1 MESIEQFKDNVKNNE
16 RRLNFF
22 INKLKGDLKRIN
34 IDCPEEI
41 IRNMILE
48 SIDSYNDM
56 PHLFANYAI
65 NYIKGNLK
73 QESKYPKN
81 DIFYDTEM
89 AILELYL
96 EKNEKGQ
103 YRSTE
108 EIAKALNTEISTVSS
123 TVYKLK
129 TEFSEHPKDIEKIF
143 GNITHI
149 IIEHKKMKP
158 TRKKKTQG
166 KNIKLTD
173 EDLKILG
180 QFTGQIND
188 ICIDIEDLANER
200 GITTEKM
207 KERIIDLYDLLENE
221 ENYKTLKE
229 KFPQINL
236 MLKFKGRSIG
246 AKIPIIVTTNGNPV
260 YECANFFQT
269 LYEKDKDGK
278 YISVQKVMMKLGYNK
293 KSTLYS
299 RKKVLEKQLEEDLDF
314 RRKVIERYPTLLED
328 KEEYKQTSNRG
339 KKQARRKKEPEL
351 SEKIKQDV
359 ELLKYFYKLHN
370 GKYYDEAI
378 IAELMEMKTYQV
390 IKKRDKILNQMN
402 KNKKYRTQIL
412 NQYPELYKNIEVY
425 NKAPDEQK
433 HGGVSPKVIA
443 KDVKYLRLMYTKNS
457 SNKYRLGTEIVNE
470 LGVSINTFGRN
481 KERILK
487 ELDNNSEYKNAIIK
501 EYPLLEYNINMYLT
515 YKDNEKKAK
524 EEMRKKEK
532 EAKEE
537 EKLSNLIKT
546 LEYFFKKR
554 PNGTYY
560 EYSEIAELLG
570 IKENSVYTKQSNTL
584 KKLEDK
590 ELKEKVLKKW
600 PTLEE
605 DIKKRPSSRNN
616 PKPKN
621 ISERIDKDVETL
633 EYLYKKQP
641 DGNYLSNEEIADLLN
656 IKTNSIWQT
665 KRNILIRLENEEYKA
680 KILEKYPTLDE
691 DITER
696 NSESTELTKKEK
708 DLANMLL
715 TDETRVFQKV
725 TSYAR
730 HLDISNNYFNIL
742 KNNTVTKISNNPN
755 LQNDY
760 PHFREESEIAA
771 NHSKTNSISI
781 SQEELNNIRR
791 NSRNYDI
798 PNTKRNS
805 RDNLIKGIS
814 KLEKSVYGDYASL
827 CTVEQ
832 KAMLALKLGFFNN
845 MEFSTES
852 ISIFFMTEQEEVSKL
867 TKECLRTT
875 RNKLTNKNAQKKIG
889 TKN

>member
-590 ELKEKVLKKW
+590 ALKEKVLKKW

-605 DIKKRPSSRNN
+605 DIEKRTSFRNK
-616 PKPKN
+616 PKPRD
-621 ISERIDKDVETL
+621 ISKKIDKDVETL

-680 KILEKYPTLDE
+680 KIL
-691 DITER
+691 
-696 NSESTELTKKEK
+696 EK

>member
-537 EKLSNLIKT
+537 EK
-546 LEYFFKKR
+546 
-554 PNGTYY
+554 
-560 EYSEIAELLG
+560 
-570 IKENSVYTKQSNTL
+570 
-584 KKLEDK
+584 
-590 ELKEKVLKKW
+590 
-600 PTLEE
+600 
-605 DIKKRPSSRNN
+605 
-616 PKPKN
+616 
-621 ISERIDKDVETL
+621 
-633 EYLYKKQP
+633 YLQK
-641 DGNYLSNEEIADLLN
+641 
-656 IKTNSIWQT
+656 
-665 KRNILIRLENEEYKA
+665 IRK
-680 KILEKYPTLDE
+680 
-691 DITER
+691 
-696 NSESTELTKKEK
+696 
-708 DLANMLL
+708 
-715 TDETRVFQKV
+715 
-725 TSYAR
+725 
-730 HLDISNNYFNIL
+730 
-742 KNNTVTKISNNPN
+742 
-755 LQNDY
+755 
-760 PHFREESEIAA
+760 
-771 NHSKTNSISI
+771 
-781 SQEELNNIRR
+781 
-791 NSRNYDI
+791 
-798 PNTKRNS
+798 
-805 RDNLIKGIS
+805 
-814 KLEKSVYGDYASL
+814 
-827 CTVEQ
+827 
-832 KAMLALKLGFFNN
+832 
-845 MEFSTES
+845 
-852 ISIFFMTEQEEVSKL
+852 
-867 TKECLRTT
+867 
-875 RNKLTNKNAQKKIG
+875 
-889 TKN
+889 